1 MHSSNRGINLE
12 DISVNFFILLIIFLP
27 FLGSLSLMANN
38 TGTAHSLWAGVAGTS
53 VIAMH
58 YVSNKTGIG
67 SAKVVNSISVVMI
80 ILIIWQMILH
90 IS

>member
-1 MHSSNRGINLE
+1 MYSSNRGINLE
-12 DISVNFFILLIIFLP
+12 DISVNFFILLIVFSP
-27 FLGSLSLMANN
+27 FLGSLSLIANN
-38 TGTAHSLWAGVAGTS
+38 TGTAHSLWAGVAGTF

-67 SAKVVNSISVVMI
+67 SAKVVNGISVGMI
-80 ILIIWQMILH
+80 ILIGWQMILH